1 MKYIKMLG
9 LAAIAAAALTALV
22 GVGSASAVTLC
33 EENVSTGCKVHV
45 NSGGTIDF
53 SAEDSVK
60 LAGPF
65 GITIDT
71 CTVSTVQGTTGNTG
85 ADDTTTAVTGT
96 VTTLTFTGC
105 THPTKAIKNG
115 TLSVTASGTAGNG
128 SVTSSGAT
136 VEISELPNLFGN
148 PPICNYVTEKTSL
161 GTLTASATASTFDI
175 AATITSETANCP
187 NGTWSGHYVSTG
199 TVIKAV
205 SH

>member
-1 MKYIKMLG
+1 MKYLRMLG
-9 LAAIAAAALTALV
+9 LAAIAASALTALV

-33 EENVSTGCKVHV
+33 EEPATTECKLHV
-45 NSGGTIDF
+45 NAGATIDF

-71 CTVSTVQGTTGNTG
+71 CTVSTVQGTTQNTG
-85 ADDTTTAVTGT
+85 FDDTTTAVTAT
-96 VTTLTFTGC
+96 VTTLTFSGC
-105 THPTKAIKNG
+105 THPTKAIKLG
-115 TLSVTASGTAGNG
+115 TLSVTASGTIGNG

-148 PPICNYVTEKTSL
+148 PPICNYITEKTPL
-161 GTLTASATASTFDI
+161 GTLTASATAATFDI
-175 AATITSETANCP
+175 AATIISETANCP

-199 TVIKAV
+199 TVIKAIA
-205 SH
+205 H